1 MVLPQNEIILAT
13 NNKHKHIEIS
23 QALPGYE
30 IRTPRDL
37 GIAFDCEETGATFL
51 DNALLKARA
60 LHALCRRPV
69 LADDS
74 GLCVPALGGRPGVYS
89 ARFGQDQPAPPR
101 NDAER
106 NAYLLSLLPEDSRPA
121 AFFVCAMV
129 LLAAEYRI
137 FTAQET
143 VAGVIIHTPRG
154 TQGFG
159 YDPIFYLPERGLT
172 VAEIGLPEKN
182 SFSHRGRAVRRI
194 RAVLESE

>member
-1 MVLPQNEIILAT
+1 
-13 NNKHKHIEIS
+13 
-23 QALPGYE
+23 
-30 IRTPRDL
+30 
-37 GIAFDCEETGATFL
+37 
-51 DNALLKARA
+51 
-60 LHALCRRPV
+60 
-69 LADDS
+69 
-74 GLCVPALGGRPGVYS
+74 
-89 ARFGQDQPAPPR
+89 
-101 NDAER
+101 
-106 NAYLLSLLPEDSRPA
+106 
-121 AFFVCAMV
+121 MV
-129 LLAAEYRI
+129 LLAAEYRV